1 MLTFKINFYLI
12 LFLLLS
18 MSHCQRLLGELPNV
32 INPEENR
39 EPFFNIDACINN
51 RDYLTIS
58 NRDCFNNISIFN
70 QKKYQINNFAKNLN
84 EDFTIQF
91 SENSNYDELSSFR
104 LFYGLTNKG
113 RYLFKNESSYSNEF
127 NINID
132 EDTFYDNE
140 FYWTNPIENSKNL
153 FVSLRNKENK
163 YLFSINSYNSMVE
176 LYDLNNDNNN
186 YIIWSFHEFFKLNPD
201 DYFFLFD
208 YELFEIKDRNEYVIA
223 FIPQMNIDED
233 ILDVTFIKRFRFQS
247 FDINAFEDRGSL
259 TYQDY
264 LYAKILNVF
273 LMDDLNT
280 IVVLSVNETEE
291 EENNFPTKRALDN
304 TRIKRFTDSE
314 KYYKFN
320 LKFYNPNLKSLL
332 NKKEVKLSFELKDN
346 YDEDTDIYIKSL
358 YLNIFGEPYV
368 IFVYSYDDYYSF
380 VFDLFDINYN
390 YFREN
395 EITLETKEYPYLLKI
410 DNDGYYFESTNEFVK
425 IKDTQVAFM
434 CISRQYSAKLTI
446 VLIDLSIKIFKI
458 TSA

>member
-1 MLTFKINFYLI
+1 MPTTKFLSQTKTNKHFYI
-12 LFLLLS
+12 LLLLS
-18 MSHCQRLLGELPNV
+18 LAMIKFASSAPNIRQTQSDEDRDPFAHV
-32 INPEENR
+32 YSCEN
-39 EPFFNIDACINN
+39 EYNSINN
-51 RDYLTIS
+51 F
-58 NRDCFNNISIFN
+58 DCFNQNIQFKE
-70 QKKYQINNFAKNLN
+70 KKYQINNFAKTEN
-84 EDFTIQF
+84 EDFLLQI
-91 SENSNYDELSSFR
+91 SEQTKYGIESTTSR
-104 LFYGLTNKG
+104 LFYGLTNEG
-113 RYLFKNESSYSNEF
+113 RYYFSNKSSYSHEF

-132 EDTFYDNE
+132 EDTFDDNE

-201 DYFFLFD
+201 DYFFPFD

-291 EENNFPTKRALDN
+291 EENN
-304 TRIKRFTDSE
+304 
-314 KYYKFN
+314 
-320 LKFYNPNLKSLL
+320 
-332 NKKEVKLSFELKDN
+332 
-346 YDEDTDIYIKSL
+346 
-358 YLNIFGEPYV
+358 
-368 IFVYSYDDYYSF
+368 
-380 VFDLFDINYN
+380 
-390 YFREN
+390 
-395 EITLETKEYPYLLKI
+395 
-410 DNDGYYFESTNEFVK
+410 
-425 IKDTQVAFM
+425 
-434 CISRQYSAKLTI
+434 
-446 VLIDLSIKIFKI
+446 
-458 TSA
+458 

>member
-1 MLTFKINFYLI
+1 MPTTNFLTQTKTNKHFYI
-12 LFLLLS
+12 LLLLS
-18 MSHCQRLLGELPNV
+18 LAMIKFASSAPNIRQTQSDEDRDPFAHV
-32 INPEENR
+32 YSCEN
-39 EPFFNIDACINN
+39 EYNSINN
-51 RDYLTIS
+51 F
-58 NRDCFNNISIFN
+58 DCFNQNIQFKE
-70 QKKYQINNFAKNLN
+70 KKYQINNFAKTEN
-84 EDFTIQF
+84 EDFLLQI
-91 SENSNYDELSSFR
+91 SEQTKYGIESTSR
-104 LFYGLTNKG
+104 LFYGLTNEG
-113 RYLFKNESSYSNEF
+113 RYYFSNKSSYSHEF

-291 EENNFPTKRALDN
+291 EENDFPTKRALDN

-320 LKFYNPNLKSLL
+320 LKFYNPNLKPLL
-332 NKKEVKLSFELKDN
+332 NKKEVKLSFELKIN
-346 YDEDTDIYIKSL
+346 YYEDTDIFIKSL

-395 EITLETKEYPYLLKI
+395 EITLETKEYPYLLII
-410 DNDGYYFESTNEFVK
+410 DNDGRYKNV
-425 IKDTQVAFM
+425 
-434 CISRQYSAKLTI
+434 
-446 VLIDLSIKIFKI
+446 
-458 TSA
+458 